1 MEERYIVSIYRRE
14 RLSTPCDDQEGDE
27 RIIGVVEDI
36 KRGLRNPFQSAE
48 ELWRLINSYQDT
60 Q

>member
-14 RLSTPCDDQEGDE
+14 RLSPPCDDQEGDE
-27 RIIGVVEDI
+27 RISGVVEDI
-36 KRGLRNPFQSAE
+36 KRGQRKPFQSAE
-48 ELWRLINSYQDT
+48 ELWRLINSHRDT